1 MPLNLVL
8 MSNPFQ
14 ALLTDKVSVLKPDG
28 TEVGPYDCAL
38 DGSSCTIFDE
48 SLDVD
53 EGDVVL
59 RKLPNGKVEAHR
71 VLDVEYIAKFHAIP
85 ASYKLTLEKPSS
97 LLPRRKGDTVVNIT
111 QSHGIQVGD
120 HNSLAIS
127 SGLDSLITEIDKGT
141 ADVQAKK
148 SAKDALANL
157 LRHPIVVA
165 VVGKGIDALVKR
177 LS

>member
-1 MPLNLVL
+1 MP
-8 MSNPFQ
+8 NPFQ
-14 ALLTDKVSVLKPDG
+14 ALLTDKVSIQKSNG
-28 TEVGPYDCAL
+28 TEIGPYECAF

-48 SLDVD
+48 SLDAD
-53 EGDVVL
+53 KGDVVL
-59 RKLPNGKVEAHR
+59 RNLPNGKVETHK
-71 VLDVEYIAKFHAIP
+71 VLDVEYTAKFHAIP
-85 ASYKLTLEKPSS
+85 ASYKLKLEKPSS
-97 LLPRRKGDTVVNIT
+97 LLPRGKGDTVVNIT

-127 SGLDSLITEIDKGT
+127 SGLDSLITEIDKSAT
-141 ADVQAKK
+141 DLEAKK

-165 VVGKGIDALVKR
+165 VVGKSIDALVKT

>member
-1 MPLNLVL
+1 

-14 ALLTDKVSVLKPDG
+14 ALLTDKVSILKSDG
-28 TEVGPYDCAL
+28 TEIGPYDCAF

-59 RKLPNGKVEAHR
+59 RNLPNGKVETHS
-71 VLDVEYIAKFHAIP
+71 VLDVEYTAKFHAIP

-127 SGLDSLITEIDKGT
+127 SGLDSLITEIDKST
-141 ADVQAKK
+141 TDLQAKK

-165 VVGKGIDALVKR
+165 VVGKSIDALVKR

>member
-1 MPLNLVL
+1 MP
-8 MSNPFQ
+8 NPFQ
-14 ALLTDKVSVLKPDG
+14 ALLTDEVSILKSDG
-28 TEVGPYDCAL
+28 TEYGPYDCAL
-38 DGSSCTIFDE
+38 DGSICTIFDE

-53 EGDVVL
+53 EGDTAL
-59 RKLPNGKVEAHR
+59 RKLPNGKVETYR
-71 VLDVEYIAKFHAIP
+71 VLDVKFDTKFNDIP
-85 ASYKLTLEKPSS
+85 ACYRLTLEKPSS

-111 QSHGIQVGD
+111 ESHGIQVGD

-127 SGLDSLITEIDKGT
+127 SGLESLIKEIDNST
-141 ADVQAKK
+141 AHAQEKK

-165 VVGKGIDALVKR
+165 VVGKSIDTLINR

>member
-1 MPLNLVL
+1 ML
-8 MSNPFQ
+8 NPFQ
-14 ALLTDKVSVLKPDG
+14 DLLTDKVSIQKADG
-28 TEVGPYDCAL
+28 TKMGPYECAT

-53 EGDVVL
+53 EGDDVL
-59 RKLPNGKVEAHR
+59 RTLPNSKVETYKILH
-71 VLDVEYIAKFHAIP
+71 VKYTAKFHGIP
-85 ASYKLTLEKPSS
+85 AAYKLTIEKSSS
-97 LLPRRKGDTVVNIT
+97 LLPKRKGETTINIS

-127 SGLDSLITEIDKGT
+127 SGLESLITEIEKSTSDT
-141 ADVQAKK
+141 QSKK

-165 VVGKGIDALVKR
+165 VAGKGIDTLLKR

>member
-1 MPLNLVL
+1 
-8 MSNPFQ
+8 MSNPFRS
-14 ALLTDKVSVLKPDG
+14 LLTDKVSILKSDG
-28 TEVGPYDCAL
+28 TEIGPYDCAF

-48 SLDVD
+48 SIDVD

-59 RKLPNGKVEAHR
+59 RNLPNGKVETHKA
-71 VLDVEYIAKFHAIP
+71 LDVEYTAKFHAIP

-120 HNSLAIS
+120 HNSLAIT
-127 SGLDSLITEIDKGT
+127 SGLDSLITEIDKST
-141 ADVQAKK
+141 TDLQEKK

-165 VVGKGIDALVKR
+165 VVGKSIDALVKR

>member
-1 MPLNLVL
+1 

-14 ALLTDKVSVLKPDG
+14 DILTDKVSILKADG
-28 TEVGPYDCAL
+28 TEMGPYECAF
-38 DGSSCTIFDE
+38 DGSSCSIFDE

-53 EGDVVL
+53 EGDNVL
-59 RKLPNGKVEAHR
+59 RTLPNSKVEMHKI
-71 VLDVEYIAKFHAIP
+71 LLVEYIAKFHDIP
-85 ASYKLTLEKPSS
+85 PSYTLTLEKPSS
-97 LLPRRKGDTVVNIT
+97 LMLKRNGRTIVNIS

-127 SGLDSLITEIDKGT
+127 SGIESLIAEIEKSKSDT
-141 ADVQAKK
+141 QSKK

-165 VVGKGIDALVKR
+165 GVGKGIDVLLKR
-177 LS
+177 LT

>member
-1 MPLNLVL
+1 

-14 ALLTDKVSVLKPDG
+14 ALLTDKVLILKLDG
-28 TEVGPYDCAL
+28 TELGPYDCAL

-48 SLDVD
+48 SLVAD

-59 RKLPNGKVEAHR
+59 RKLPNGKVETHK
-71 VLDVEYIAKFHAIP
+71 VLDVEYTADFHGIP

-97 LLPRRKGDTVVNIT
+97 LLPRIKGDTIVNIT

-120 HNSLAIS
+120 YNSLAIS
-127 SGLDSLITEIDKGT
+127 SGLDSLITEIEKST
-141 ADVQAKK
+141 ADAQAKK
-148 SAKDALANL
+148 SAKDSLANL

-165 VVGKGIDALVKR
+165 VVGKSIDALVRR
-177 LS
+177 LP